1 MDAYRNDEIHPV
13 LEQVAQHW
21 HQWLAHARAYKFE
34 VFGKFA
40 REFMR
45 FYHGAKKFTEL
56 LGNETIPSPDERDY
70 SFIAHVNKAFEF
82 ATIFGPSLYY
92 SNPVRT
98 VKPRA
103 PVQIPG
109 QFFPDQQNFAML
121 AMAEQ
126 QRVAIDGVRSILLEA
141 YLNWTPSR
149 YDLSW
154 ESRQSVD
161 EALLKGRGLLWTE
174 LTESPD
180 RAFRAVVSRFGSV
193 DDLIIDPDARSV
205 ASAKWVARRNTQP
218 AWQVERDYGLP
229 PGSVKGNMESMAVQ
243 ARQSDSDDSLYER
256 SKGRSNDLVVF
267 YQIWSKMGIG
277 GRISGANKNLVGPL
291 NSIFGDYCYLV
302 VAHGC
307 RFPLNLPPDL
317 VNAEG
322 EMDAAQSAAEW
333 PIPFWMNGQW
343 PFEELDFHQVFN
355 SPWPMAHL
363 LSARGELKLLN
374 WVMTFLA
381 CHVKNATRDF
391 VVTKKSLGEEAKAA
405 LLDGKDLTLI
415 ELEEAHGAIT
425 ECIAF
430 LQHPEVNGDIWKYLD
445 AVSSMFDKRVG
456 LSELLYGEPGATQ
469 PRSAAEV
476 NIRNQSVGIRPDDM
490 ADQVEGWQAK
500 VAAKE
505 AFCARYLLMGQD
517 VQVCMGPLGA
527 ATWAKYV
534 FTEDASVAFHQ
545 LEYRI
550 EAGSTRKPNK
560 EYEVRQMTE
569 AMTVLSPIFMQM
581 AQATGD
587 VAPLNNLISD
597 FCKSRDL
604 DPNRYQ
610 LSSAPPPPML
620 PSSSSAN
627 PTSQGATQV
636 SPASGQPQLG

>member
-1 MDAYRNDEIHPV
+1 MDSYRNDEIHPV
-13 LEQVAQHW
+13 LEQVVQ
-21 HQWLAHARAYKFE
+21 QWLKVIDHAYTYKAE
-34 VFGKFA
+34 VFGNFA
-40 REFMR
+40 REFMSY
-45 FYHGAKKFTEL
+45 YHGAKKFTEL
-56 LGNETIPSPDERDY
+56 LGNETVPSPDSRDY

-82 ATIFGPSLYY
+82 VTIFGPSLYY

-149 YDLSW
+149 YGLDW
-154 ESRQSVD
+154 ESRQAVD
-161 EALLKGRGLLWTE
+161 EALIKGRGLLWCE

-180 RAFRAVVSRFGSV
+180 QAFRAVVSRFGSV
-193 DDLIIDPDARSV
+193 DELFVDPDARSIE
-205 ASAKWVARRNTQP
+205 SAKWIARRNIQP
-218 AWQVERDYGLP
+218 AWQVERDYGLK
-229 PGSVKGNMESMAVQ
+229 PGSVKANMESMAVQ
-243 ARQSDSDDSLYER
+243 ARIAGDDEGLYKR
-256 SKGRSNDLVVF
+256 TKGRSNDLVVF

-277 GRISGANKNLVGPL
+277 GRISGAKKELGAPL
-291 NSIFGDYCYLV
+291 NSIFGDYCYMV
-302 VAHGC
+302 VAPNC
-307 RFPLNLPPDL
+307 RFPLNLPPEL
-317 VNAEG
+317 VNDPDGLE
-322 EMDAAQSAAEW
+322 AAQASAEW
-333 PIPFWMNGQW
+333 PIPFWVNGQW
-343 PFEELDFHQVFN
+343 PFTELDFHQVFD

-374 WVMTFLA
+374 WIMTFLA

-391 VVTKKSLGEEAKAA
+391 VVTKKSLGEEAKSA

-425 ECIAF
+425 DAIAF

-445 AVSSMFDKRVG
+445 AVSGMFDKRVG

-490 ADQVEGWQAK
+490 ADQVEGWQSK

-505 AFCARYLLMGQD
+505 AFCSRYLLLGQD

-527 ATWAKYV
+527 ATWARYV

-569 AMTVLSPIFMQM
+569 AMQVLSPIFMQM

-587 VAPLNNLISD
+587 VTPLNNLISD

-610 LSSAPPPPML
+610 LSTAPPPPML
-620 PSSSSAN
+620 PSSSPGSPA
-627 PTSQGATQV
+627 PQGATQV